1 MCDATG
7 DTIGYMVDNKKNT
20 SKITIMK
27 TKNYLRTL
35 SKLVTAA
42 FCFLLICSSTNA
54 QNIFPSSGRAGI
66 YTTSPAASLQIRG
79 GARIGTLT
87 NYVNIDSA
95 TGNLSFTGT
104 SAYLV
109 QDNSY
114 AFRAATSSNIGLFF
128 NKTAVQYEFRNTSAA
143 PVFYVGANSGNGV
156 FTGGLQVGNSSINNA
171 GNIRWTGTDFQGY
184 NGSVWKSLTTGTSYT
199 AGTGISIANNVIT
212 NTAPDKIVT
221 IAAATNMAVIGNYP
235 NFAITYID
243 PPWFT
248 NGNTG
253 TDSSINFIG
262 TSDAHPLAFRVNN
275 QKSGWIDFTGNNN
288 TSLGYQ
294 GLLANTT
301 GFLNTALGSNTLKA
315 NITGG
320 RNTSIGAYTL
330 VTNNADNNTAIG
342 VYALSSNTSG
352 AGNTAAGVN
361 ALAVNTTGNNNA
373 AYGINSLE
381 SNITGNENTAAGY
394 AALYQNQTGS
404 YNTATGSGALN
415 SNTADFNTAH
425 GAYALYENTSGSGN
439 TASGY
444 QSQYFSTTG
453 SNNTAI
459 GYVALYNNITGSLNV
474 AIGHA
479 ASYQTTGSGNTS
491 VGEFA
496 LGTNSTGSYNTA
508 IGISS
513 GPASEDLSFTTA
525 VGYGAST
532 SSSNQIRIGSV
543 GLSGDP
549 TSIGGKVGWSTLSDG
564 RVKKN
569 IKENVPGLTFINKL
583 KPITYNIDNN
593 VINQIIQ
600 RPAIKS
606 KEAKEMNPLANDFS
620 AAKTAS
626 TVIYT
631 GFIAQDVEKA
641 AKSLNYDF
649 SGVDAAKNDK
659 DLYGLRYADFVVPLV
674 KAVQELSA
682 KNDDLQKQIDD
693 LKAMIV
699 SNQSSASKKQS
710 VILSSAS
717 LDQNIPNPFAKTT
730 TITYTLPKK
739 FATAQI
745 IITDNTGKTLKAVN
759 VSGSGKGILNVDAA
773 ILSSG
778 AYNYSLIVDGKL
790 IGSKQMI
797 LAK

>member
-1 MCDATG
+1 MPHALSPTCATQQAMPLAIQLI
-7 DTIGYMVDNKKNT
+7 TKKIT

-27 TKNYLRTL
+27 TKNYLWSL

-42 FCFLLICSSTNA
+42 FCFLLICSSASA

-66 YTTSPAASLQIRG
+66 YTTSPAATLQVKG
-79 GARIGTLT
+79 GARIGTT
-87 NYVNIDSA
+87 ANYVNIDSA

-104 SAYLV
+104 ATYRV
-109 QDNSY
+109 ANNQY
-114 AFRAATSSNIGLFF
+114 AFQNSANPGIGLYF
-128 NKTAVQYEFRNTSAA
+128 NATNARYEFRNTAA
-143 PVFYVGANSGNGV
+143 TPTFYVGANTGNGV
-156 FTGGLQVGNSSINNA
+156 FIGNLKVGA
-171 GNIRWTGTDFQGY
+171 YTLPATDGT
-184 NGSVWKSLTTGTSYT
+184 NGQLLKTNG
-199 AGTGISIANNVIT
+199 AGTLTWSND
-212 NTAPDKIVT
+212 NTSAGGSGWLLT
-221 IAAATNMAVIGNYP
+221 GN
-235 NFAITYID
+235 A
-243 PPWFT
+243 
-248 NGNTG
+248 G

-262 TSDAHPLAFRVNN
+262 TTDAHSLAFRVNN

-352 AGNTAAGVN
+352 TGNTAAGVN
-361 ALAVNTTGNNNA
+361 TLAVNTTGNNNA

-459 GYVALYNNITGSLNV
+459 GYAALYNNITGSLNV

-479 ASYQTTGSGNTS
+479 ASYQTTSSGNTS

-620 AAKTAS
+620 AAKTAP
-626 TVIYT
+626 TAIYT

-659 DLYGLRYADFVVPLV
+659 DLYGLRYAEFVVPLV

-693 LKAMIV
+693 LKAMLV
-699 SNQSSASKKQS
+699 SNQSSASTQQS

-717 LDQNIPNPFAKTT
+717 LDQNIPNPFANTT
-730 TITYTLPKK
+730 TITYTLPQK
-739 FATAQI
+739 FTNAQVV
-745 IITDNTGKTLKAVN
+745 ITNNTGKTIKSIN
-759 VSGSGKGILNVDAA
+759 VSGSGKGNLNIDAA
-773 ILSSG
+773 TLANG

>member
-1 MCDATG
+1 
-7 DTIGYMVDNKKNT
+7 
-20 SKITIMK
+20 
-27 TKNYLRTL
+27 
-35 SKLVTAA
+35 
-42 FCFLLICSSTNA
+42 
-54 QNIFPSSGRAGI
+54 
-66 YTTSPAASLQIRG
+66 
-79 GARIGTLT
+79 
-87 NYVNIDSA
+87 
-95 TGNLSFTGT
+95 
-104 SAYLV
+104 
-109 QDNSY
+109 
-114 AFRAATSSNIGLFF
+114 
-128 NKTAVQYEFRNTSAA
+128 
-143 PVFYVGANSGNGV
+143 
-156 FTGGLQVGNSSINNA
+156 
-171 GNIRWTGTDFQGY
+171 
-184 NGSVWKSLTTGTSYT
+184 
-199 AGTGISIANNVIT
+199 
-212 NTAPDKIVT
+212 
-221 IAAATNMAVIGNYP
+221 
-235 NFAITYID
+235 
-243 PPWFT
+243 
-248 NGNTG
+248 
-253 TDSSINFIG
+253 
-262 TSDAHPLAFRVNN
+262 
-275 QKSGWIDFTGNNN
+275 
-288 TSLGYQ
+288 
-294 GLLANTT
+294 
-301 GFLNTALGSNTLKA
+301 
-315 NITGG
+315 
-320 RNTSIGAYTL
+320 
-330 VTNNADNNTAIG
+330 
-342 VYALSSNTSG
+342 
-352 AGNTAAGVN
+352 
-361 ALAVNTTGNNNA
+361 
-373 AYGINSLE
+373 LE

-459 GYVALYNNITGSLNV
+459 GYAALYNNITGSLNV

-479 ASYQTTGSGNTS
+479 ASYQTTSSGNTS

-549 TSIGGKVGWSTLSDG
+549 TSIGGKVSWSTLSDG
-564 RVKKN
+564 RAKKN
-569 IKENVPGLTFINKL
+569 IKENVPGLSFINKL
-583 KPITYNIDNN
+583 KPITYNIDNDA
-593 VINQIIQ
+593 INKIVQ
-600 RPAIKS
+600 RPAIKGKDGKDIKLSADDAPAS
-606 KEAKEMNPLANDFS
+606 KTGEQI
-620 AAKTAS
+620 
-626 TVIYT
+626 VHT

-641 AKSLNYDF
+641 AKTLNYDF

-682 KNDDLQKQIDD
+682 KNDDLQKQVED

-699 SNQSSASKKQS
+699 SNQSSASKQQS

-717 LDQNIPNPFAKTT
+717 LEQNIPNPFTHTT
-730 TITYTLPKK
+730 TINYTLPQK
-739 FATAQI
+739 FTTAQI
-745 IITDNTGKTLKAVN
+745 IITDNMGKTLKAVN
-759 VSGSGKGILNVDAA
+759 VSGSGKGSLNVDAA